1 MKGGDKMKYRVTFL
15 DFQYNIDTLCFK
27 IEAKLPKSCFEKWET
42 DNYVYHQTERS
53 INKTDVSIR
62 YYPGY
67 ECLSILIDSVPALL
81 YGSSQ
86 KMFNKKD
93 YRKLM
98 KKIARLVNSATGLF
112 GFRGLNKY
120 SFDNAFIVRVDI
132 NHDFYFTKENNEM
145 KFRNWLGKFRLPY
158 SKNSIVGN
166 CYSSG
171 GKTTTNSVNL
181 TYYSKNIQCDQKH
194 KDYDNSISDYCTRVE
209 FQFKSGYFHSQEPV
223 KLKDFIMD
231 DGAKIDLV
239 KKLLIK
245 LRLNGEIKNQNT
257 FKTFLRRICKSS
269 RRSDFRLNTIIYFG
283 DLQRY
288 GFNDNKIPMKYE
300 YLKIAK
306 ENNVVPIWLDKDVY
320 RDLQAN
326 KNYIL

>member
-27 IEAKLPKSCFEKWET
+27 IKAELPKNCFEKWET
-42 DNYVYHQTERS
+42 DNFVYLQTKRR

-62 YYPGY
+62 FYPKY
-67 ECLSILIDSVPALL
+67 KCLSVLIESVPALL

-93 YRKLM
+93 FRKLM

-112 GFRGLNKY
+112 GYRVFNKY
-120 SFDNAFIVRVDI
+120 SFDKAFIVRVDI
-132 NHDFYFTKENNEM
+132 NHDFYFTSENNEI

-158 SKNSIVGN
+158 SKNNITGN
-166 CYSSG
+166 CYPSG

-181 TYYSKNIQCDQKH
+181 TYYSKNIQCFQKH

-231 DGAKIDLV
+231 DGAKIELV
-239 KKLLIK
+239 RKLLVK
-245 LRLNGEIKNQNT
+245 LRLNGEIKNKNT
-257 FKTFLRRICKSS
+257 FKTFLHRIFKSS
-269 RRSDFRLNTIIYFG
+269 HRMDFILNVINYYD
-283 DLQRY
+283 DLQQF
-288 GFNDNKIPMKYE
+288 GFNDNKIPMKYS
-300 YLKIAK
+300 YLKFAT
-306 ENNVVPIWLDKDVY
+306 ENDVVPIWLDKDVY